1 MDLLN
6 KFDPLKCKYLRANH
20 SNCMTKEMS
29 KATMLRTRFRYQF
42 LKMKTPEAKA
52 KYNKQQARSQGM
64 GGERG
69 EDSLPARLKQ
79 VQFAL
84 NRKHVFFDAMP

>member
-64 GGERG
+64 GGGRG
-69 EDSLPARLKQ
+69 ARTPPLPDLNKSSLP
-79 VQFAL
+79 
-84 NRKHVFFDAMP
+84 

>member
-64 GGERG
+64 GGGGGRG
-69 EDSLPARLKQ
+69 ARTPPLPDLNKSSLP
-79 VQFAL
+79 
-84 NRKHVFFDAMP
+84 